1 MSNVTTLPVRGEV
14 FADDRGDG
22 RTLRVNWHPDAGA
35 HGLVILSLWRD
46 GTCVCTFRLRS
57 DDVALLVDT
66 LTRGAAVGPA
76 APPTATGYR
85 DPRRTG
91 QVSATFASS
100 RVSPSD
106 WPPSDRPPSD
116 RPPSDWPP
124 SDRPPP
130 NTPGAGS
137 WSA

>member
-22 RTLRVNWHPDAGA
+22 RTLRVNWHPDAGK

-57 DDVALLVDT
+57 DDVLLLVET
-66 LTRGAAVGPA
+66 LTRGSGSVPV
-76 APPTATGYR
+76 APPTSTGY
-85 DPRRTG
+85 DQGMDQAPP
-91 QVSATFASS
+91 TFA
-100 RVSPSD
+100 PS
-106 WPPSDRPPSD
+106 WVPPSDQ
-116 RPPSDWPP
+116 
-124 SDRPPP
+124 PPP